1 MKRVLQLTIAIIIL
15 STLGAIA
22 AQAQTTSSQTLRAN
36 VPFTFTVGEKS
47 LPPGVYTIRILNPA
61 SDRKALQIRSEDGRS
76 SAIVQTM
83 GVNGALIDHA
93 KIVFHRYGERHFFAE
108 AQMAGDTTSQTA
120 ARTRAE
126 RATQRSIKRPAD
138 RGTVAIVAN

>member
-1 MKRVLQLTIAIIIL
+1 
-15 STLGAIA
+15 
-22 AQAQTTSSQTLRAN
+22 
-36 VPFTFTVGEKS
+36 
-47 LPPGVYTIRILNPA
+47 
-61 SDRKALQIRSEDGRS
+61 
-76 SAIVQTM
+76 M

-108 AQMAGDTTSQTA
+108 AQLAGDTTSLTA